1 MKALVR
7 TQAGPPSVLRLDQS
21 YPKPTPKAGHIII
34 HIKAIGLNRAE
45 LRSRNGDPPAKPE
58 FTSDSLYTPT
68 PPAILG
74 EECVGIV
81 EDSGGSE
88 GIGKGD
94 TVAAYFC
101 GIGKVFDG
109 AYAEYTRVPARYVF
123 KLCTVLP
130 WELLG
135 AIPSTF
141 MTAYGSLFRA
151 LHIRPGDGVL
161 VHGGTS
167 AVGTAAIMLA
177 KLEGCKVAATTRQEA
192 KADSLRRVGAEAVL
206 IDGGDE
212 SLSEQLKSHESFKEG
227 VYDVLPLVGPDRL
240 TDAMACGKPF
250 ATVCITGVLT
260 KVWAL
265 DSWSPAEGIETGKK
279 LTTYQSA
286 RDLNSESLGKGM
298 EKIVKDVEDGKIDVK
313 GGIGLTLNGLES
325 IVKGHEE
332 MEADRVTGKIVIVL
346 D

>member
-1 MKALVR
+1 MKAIVR
-7 TQAGPPSVLRLDQS
+7 TQPGPPSVLRLDPS
-21 YPKPTPKAGHIII
+21 YPKPAPKAGHIII
-34 HIKAIGLNRAE
+34 RVKAIGLNRAE

-58 FTSDSLYTPT
+58 FTSDDLYTGD

-81 EDSGGSE
+81 DDNGGSDV
-88 GIGKGD
+88 ISNGD
-94 TVAAYFC
+94 IVATYFC

-109 AYAEYTRVPARYVF
+109 AYAEYTRVPAQYAF
-123 KLCTVLP
+123 KLSTTLS

-151 LHIRPGDGVL
+151 LHIQSGDTVL

-167 AVGTAAIMLA
+167 SVGTAAIMLA
-177 KLEGCKVAATTRQEA
+177 KLEGCKVAATTRQES
-192 KADSLRRVGAEAVL
+192 KVDLLWQVGAEAVL

-212 SLSEQLKSHESFKEG
+212 SLSKQLKTHEIFKDG
-227 VYDVLPLVGPDRL
+227 VDHVLELVGPDRIA
-240 TDAMACGKPF
+240 DAWACAKPF

-265 DSWSPAEGIETGKK
+265 DKWSPAERIETGKK

-286 RDLNSESLGKGM
+286 RDLGSEALGKGM
-298 EKIVKDVEDGKIDVK
+298 ARIVKDVEDGKIDVK

-325 IVKGHEE
+325 IVKAHEE